1 VLDETDGIRR
11 YQHEKLTK
19 EEVDKVIESYK
30 AMGWWP

>member
-1 VLDETDGIRR
+1 MLTTQRR

-19 EEVDKVIESYK
+19 EEVEKVIESYK

>member
-1 VLDETDGIRR
+1 VVDETNESLR